1 MPASSSA
8 PSSRRIADIAA
19 RAEHEARLRAA
30 SFLWDPVRGRAG
42 PPPPAPA
49 WVRRP
54 LNVLAGDTGKS
65 VFTHIG
71 DPRVKLLASGKAGG
85 EAPDLVVLTR
95 AHRLPEDPR
104 ALGLEDQV
112 WRRLG
117 SGQTKLALDISGEG
131 MPHTEARSSGFHRFL
146 RAAGIEAA
154 NCVYI
159 SQDRAFAEDYV
170 AHRRAEGQ
178 AGPGFEVLVYDRFIQ
193 SLCAAI
199 PDDGEAVFR
208 RRLDAYAS
216 APRRRERRFLSLN
229 NTFRAHRALFL
240 MRLLRDG
247 LWEQGHI
254 SVGAF
259 DINRG
264 QISKRMH
271 ALTELRPLVE
281 ALYPLLDDLEAR
293 SPRYI
298 GLGDRLPSGGA
309 DQAMIV
315 PQMFEEYASSWFSL
329 VIETDTTGRLHRI
342 TEKPFK
348 PLLCLQPFIVMGAV
362 GSLRLIRDYGF
373 RTFPGLFDERYD
385 DEPGLKARFDH
396 VYQEVVRLCRMD
408 EAELA
413 RLSDEAAEA
422 VVFNARWGLTELP
435 RLFRERIDAP
445 LVDWLIGFA
454 AARPGEFLR

>member
-1 MPASSSA
+1 MPASSPA
-8 PSSRRIADIAA
+8 PPSQRIADIAA
-19 RAEHEARLRAA
+19 GAEREARRKAA
-30 SFLWDPVRGRAG
+30 GFRWDPVRGRAG
-42 PPPPAPA
+42 PPPAPSTE
-49 WVRRP
+49 VRRP
-54 LNVLAGDTGKS
+54 LTVLAGDGGKS
-65 VFTHIG
+65 VFAHMS
-71 DPRVKLLASGKAGG
+71 DPRVNLLAPGRAGAA
-85 EAPDLVVLTR
+85 APDLVVLTR

-117 SGQTKLALDISGEG
+117 SGETKLVLDISGEG
-131 MPHTEARSSGFHRFL
+131 MPHAEARSSGFHRFL
-146 RAAGIEAA
+146 QAAGIDPAD
-154 NCVYI
+154 CVYI
-159 SQDRAFAEDYV
+159 SQDRAFADDYA
-170 AHRRAEGQ
+170 AHRQ
-178 AGPGFEVLVYDRFIQ
+178 AQGHEGPGFEVLVYDRFIQ

-199 PDDGEAVFR
+199 HDDGEAIFR
-208 RRLDAYAS
+208 QRLGAYAA
-216 APRRRERRFLSLN
+216 APARRERRFVSLN
-229 NTFRAHRALFL
+229 NTFRSHRALFL

-247 LWEQGHI
+247 LWDQGHI

-281 ALYPLLDDLEAR
+281 ALYPLLDELEAR

-298 GLGDRLPSGGA
+298 GLGDRRPSGGA
-309 DQAMIV
+309 DRAMIV
-315 PQMFEEYASSWFSL
+315 PQMFEEYASSWFSV
-329 VIETDTTGRLHRI
+329 VIETDTTDRLHRI

-362 GSLRLIRDYGF
+362 GSLRLIREYGF
-373 RTFPGLFDERYD
+373 RTFPGLFDESYD
-385 DEPGLKARFDH
+385 DEPSLKARFEH
-396 VYQEVVRLCRMD
+396 VYQEVVRLCGMD
-408 EAELA
+408 EAGLA
-413 RLSDEAAEA
+413 RLNDEAAEA

-454 AARPGEFLR
+454 GRRQARL